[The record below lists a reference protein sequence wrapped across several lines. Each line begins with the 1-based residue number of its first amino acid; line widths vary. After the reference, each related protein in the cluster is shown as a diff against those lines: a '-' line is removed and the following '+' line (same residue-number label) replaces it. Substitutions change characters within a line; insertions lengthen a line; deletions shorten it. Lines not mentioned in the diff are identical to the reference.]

1 MSSCLLMAEILGGS
15 TPRTTAAATE
25 ARHALERCQNRI
37 KLAAENNGG
46 TLLEDSTRGEAVMRF
61 ATVDAA
67 ALAACEMIERVYSLP
82 PVSGARY
89 GVRVGIRLGLDRE
102 ADRAEVERL
111 AELARPGE
119 ALLDAAAAAELSAS
133 TRQFAQAV
141 TVNEE
146 GPAHGLVALHRHA
159 GLAGP
164 AAAERRL
171 RRLRVRHRGRTLY
184 VDAQHPRLLIGR
196 EPSNDIVLDD
206 PRASRHH
213 ARIDFRDNGFA
224 LIDHSSNGSWVAA
237 PGGGELFVKGNET
250 SLPGEGRIG
259 PGFPA
264 VGADADLVLFE
275 MH

>member
-1 MSSCLLMAEILGGS
+1 MSSCLLMAELLGGT

-46 TLLEDSTRGEAVMRF
+46 TLLEDRSGEAVMRF
-61 ATVDAA
+61 ATADAA
-67 ALAACEMIERVYSLP
+67 VLAACEMIERVYKVP

-89 GVRVGIRLGLDRE
+89 GLRVGIRLGEDGE
-102 ADRAEVERL
+102 ADRAETERL

-119 ALLDAAAAAELSAS
+119 ALMDATTAASLSTS
-133 TRQFAQAV
+133 TRQFAQAI
-141 TVNEE
+141 TVEEE
-146 GPAHGLVALHRHA
+146 GPANGLVAIRRHA

-164 AAAERRL
+164 AAVERRQ

-250 SLPGEGRIG
+250 ALPGEGRIG

-264 VGADADLVLFE
+264 IGTDADLVLFE